1 MSFRVVSYGP
11 DEFVNVLQDYD
22 TTWTNWVLG
31 FPLDS
36 RAVSPDGQYIWL
48 PRERFLVGVF
58 KDEKPMYDDVFILS
72 ISKLLR
78 ANQNPSE

>member
-36 RAVSPDGQYIWL
+36 RIVNSDGEYTWL
-48 PRERFLVGVF
+48 PKERFLVCVF
-58 KDEKPMYDDVFILS
+58 KDEKLMYVVILY
-72 ISKLLR
+72 IS
-78 ANQNPSE
+78 

>member
-11 DEFVNVLQDYD
+11 GEFVNVLQDYD

-36 RAVSPDGQYIWL
+36 RTVNPDGEYTWL

-58 KDEKPMYDDVFILS
+58 KDEKLMYGYFIYF
-72 ISKLLR
+72 
-78 ANQNPSE
+78 